1 MTEETTSHSDKT
13 PDESDESIDNQ
24 QTAESAPADSPGE
37 PADELASLRQQL
49 AAKED
54 EAKTNYDRYV
64 RQVAEAENFK
74 KRNARERDDAI
85 RFANEAL
92 LKEILPVLDNLE
104 RAIAHAAGGEN
115 GKSLID
121 GVEMVLKGFL
131 DVLSKFGVSRISSVG
146 HPFDPSK
153 HEAMAQVVSDEFEP
167 NTVVDELHKGYM
179 FRDRLLRASL
189 VSVAKASETKEKKNG
204 DSEVENNPSDD

>member
-1 MTEETTSHSDKT
+1 MTEETKSH
-13 PDESDESIDNQ
+13 PDETIDNQ
-24 QTAESAPADSPGE
+24 QTVDSAPVDSADTNVE
-37 PADELASLRQQL
+37 NTDELASLRQQL
-49 AAKED
+49 EAKEQ

-92 LKEILPVLDNLE
+92 LKDVLPVLDNLE

-121 GVEMVLKGFL
+121 GVEMVLKGLL
-131 DVLSKFGVSRISSVG
+131 DVLSKFGVSQVSAVG
-146 HPFDPSK
+146 QPFDPSK
-153 HEAMAQVVSDEFEP
+153 HEAIAQVISDTREP

-204 DSEVENNPSDD
+204 SGEVENDPSDD

>member
-1 MTEETTSHSDKT
+1 MTEETKPHSDET
-13 PDESDESIDNQ
+13 LDESIDDQ
-24 QTAESAPADSPGE
+24 QMAESAPAESTSE
-37 PADELASLRQQL
+37 TADELASLREQL
-49 AAKED
+49 AAKEV

-115 GKSLID
+115 GKSLVD

-131 DVLSKFGVSRISSVG
+131 DVLSKFGVNQIAAVG
-146 HPFDPSK
+146 QPFDPSK
-153 HEAMAQVVSDEFEP
+153 HEAMAQVVSDTQEP

-179 FRDRLLRASL
+179 FRDRLLRAAL
-189 VSVAKASETKEKKNG
+189 VSVAKASETKDKKNG
-204 DSEVENNPSDD
+204 SGEVENDLSDD

>member
-1 MTEETTSHSDKT
+1 MTEETKSHSD
-13 PDESDESIDNQ
+13 EIIDDQ
-24 QTAESAPADSPGE
+24 QTAESAPVDTKVESD
-37 PADELASLRQQL
+37 DELADLRQQL
-49 AAKED
+49 AAKAD

-92 LKEILPVLDNLE
+92 LKDILPVLDNLE

-115 GKSLID
+115 GKPLVD

-131 DVLSKFGVSRISSVG
+131 DVLSKFGVSQISAVG
-146 HPFDPSK
+146 QPFDPSK
-153 HEAMAQVVSDEFEP
+153 HEAMAQVVSDIREP

-179 FRDRLLRASL
+179 FRDRLLRAAL

-204 DSEVENNPSDD
+204 SGEVENDPSDD

>member
-1 MTEETTSHSDKT
+1 MTEETKSHSDEII
-13 PDESDESIDNQ
+13 DEQ
-24 QTAESAPADSPGE
+24 QTAESAPVDTNVESD
-37 PADELASLRQQL
+37 DELANLRQQL
-49 AAKED
+49 AAKTD

-92 LKEILPVLDNLE
+92 LKDILPVLDNLE
-104 RAIAHAAGGEN
+104 RAIAHAGSGEN
-115 GKSLID
+115 GKSLVH

-131 DVLSKFGVSRISSVG
+131 DLLSKFGVSQISAVG
-146 HPFDPSK
+146 QPFDPSK
-153 HEAMAQVVSDEFEP
+153 HEAMAQVIISTQEP

-179 FRDRLLRASL
+179 FRDRLLRPAL
-189 VSVAKASETKEKKNG
+189 VSVAKASETKEKING
-204 DSEVENNPSDD
+204 GGEVENDPSDD